1 MGVYTSSKGY
11 TELANGLFQKS
22 LVNSINTGKSKLYDF
37 VEVALSDIKDKG
49 YDIFIAS
56 NGDEKYLK
64 AIYNYH
70 GLDKY
75 IKNIYSINILNS
87 GSKSELVR
95 HIIVS
100 ENIQPRYIIGDR
112 LSDFKAGMENGIETI
127 GCRFYFSKDEEL
139 KQADY
144 VIDSLKDLTNLIK

>member
-1 MGVYTSSKGY
+1 MDGTLFQTELILEPSLKETLNKLDEHNVPYIENPIERYNEIMGVPLSEVWRNLLYTSSKGY

-64 AIYNYH
+64 AIYDYH

-75 IKNIYSINILNS
+75 IQ
-87 GSKSELVR
+87 
-95 HIIVS
+95 H
-100 ENIQPRYIIGDR
+100 QH
-112 LSDFKAGMENGIETI
+112 T
-127 GCRFYFSKDEEL
+127 
-139 KQADY
+139 KQWRQ
-144 VIDSLKDLTNLIK
+144 I

>member
-1 MGVYTSSKGY
+1 MNKVVIFDMDGTLFQTELILEPSLKETLNKLDEHNVPYIENPIERYNEIMGVPLSEVWRNLLYTSSKGY

-64 AIYNYH
+64 AIHNYH
-70 GLDKY
+70 GW
-75 IKNIYSINILNS
+75 INI
-87 GSKSELVR
+87 SKIYTAST
-95 HIIVS
+95 
-100 ENIQPRYIIGDR
+100 Y
-112 LSDFKAGMENGIETI
+112 
-127 GCRFYFSKDEEL
+127 
-139 KQADY
+139 
-144 VIDSLKDLTNLIK
+144 